1 MSDEHADVVVV
12 GAGPAGATTACWL
25 ADQGLSVALLEKGTF
40 PRDKVCGDGLTPRAT
55 KQLLRLGIDVS
66 EELVKKIKVEML
78 KDVAGTR
85 RQLASRRQAGQN
97 AAVRLV
103 RKTPTGQSS
112 RK

>member
-1 MSDEHADVVVV
+1 MSEQQADVVVV

-66 EELVKKIKVEML
+66 EDAGWLHNKGLRVYGARAEPFEL
-78 KDVAGTR
+78 
-85 RQLASRRQAGQN
+85 
-97 AAVRLV
+97 
-103 RKTPTGQSS
+103 P
-112 RK
+112 